1 MKNTLLVFLFSFI
14 TLPLFSQIGINTTNP
29 TSDLDVNGTI
39 RVRNTKSTNDRP
51 MQAVKVLGLDKHG
64 NFVEV
69 ELDNNLYLENNTIKY
84 SSRQESVY
92 NRPVFTGT
100 GPSVSDVTGIIW
112 PGGTGNNK
120 PVIKIT
126 TTFGDIEI
134 TGIDMSGFATPMD
147 AHGYVVTMYSTSG
160 ELKLKS
166 EDSNSQ
172 TINQFLLADGNDVNL
187 KQYEMVKIMYDGE
200 LERWLVFSKH

>member
-1 MKNTLLVFLFSFI
+1 M
-14 TLPLFSQIGINTTNP
+14 
-29 TSDLDVNGTI
+29 
-39 RVRNTKSTNDRP
+39 
-51 MQAVKVLGLDKHG
+51 
-64 NFVEV
+64 
-69 ELDNNLYLENNTIKY
+69 
-84 SSRQESVY
+84 
-92 NRPVFTGT
+92 
-100 GPSVSDVTGIIW
+100 SDVTGIIW